1 MPAAFAV
8 DAPVNE
14 RAIMQHGCNA
24 HRGSPAHAGGLR
36 AWLARVLVAA
46 GAGAL
51 IWSGVRVAEML
62 IAQRAARST
71 FEAAALV
78 DAPMPA
84 FTEDGAPE
92 ARNIPPRPPVPA
104 GAPIALISIPRVK
117 LSAAVLHGSDDR
129 TLRRG
134 PGHVEGTAVP
144 GESGNVVIAGHRDS
158 FFAPLRH
165 IRLGDDIYIDT
176 TRERIHYRVISLRIV
191 EPRDISVLAPS
202 DRPVLTLVT
211 CYPFWVLGHAPDR
224 FIVRAARVEEG
235 SAAGRVPEDIPR
247 VRATAAP
254 VPPSD
259 DTGPPPVEPG
269 DDEDLVRRAVK
280 RYLQLQG
287 TDVRPAGSPSR
298 SSRAVTCDVAID
310 DDSATAV
317 CNPVAV
323 PPSAAVPYART
334 FTLERTSGSWAIR
347 SIVLR

>member
-1 MPAAFAV
+1 LTV
-8 DAPVNE
+8 DDAINE
-14 RAIMQHGCNA
+14 RAAMQHGRSS
-24 HRGSPAHAGGLR
+24 HRRSPAHAIGPR
-36 AWLARVLVAA
+36 AWLARLLVAA

-62 IAQRAARST
+62 IAQRAARSS

-84 FTEDGAPE
+84 FSEDGAPQ
-92 ARNIPPRPPVPA
+92 ARGIPPKMPLPA

-144 GESGNVVIAGHRDS
+144 GEPGNVVIAGHRDS

-165 IRLGDDIYIDT
+165 IRLGDDIYLDT

-191 EPRDISVLAPS
+191 EPRDISVLAPT

-224 FIVRAARVEEG
+224 FIVRAVRVGEEY
-235 SAAGRVPEDIPR
+235 AAGRIDPGTLPRVQAIAAPGPPVDNVRPPPAEPED
-247 VRATAAP
+247 
-254 VPPSD
+254 
-259 DTGPPPVEPG
+259 
-269 DDEDLVRRAVK
+269 DESLVRRAVR
-280 RYLQLQG
+280 RYLELQG
-287 TDVRPAGSPSR
+287 TDVRPAADPPSR
-298 SSRAVTCDVAID
+298 RARAVTCDVAVD
-310 DDSATAV
+310 GDNATAV
-317 CNPVAV
+317 CNPVQA
-323 PPSAAVPYART
+323 PLHAAAPYART
-334 FTLERTSGSWAIR
+334 VTLERTSGSWAIR

>member
-1 MPAAFAV
+1 MQ
-8 DAPVNE
+8 DGRKSHR
-14 RAIMQHGCNA
+14 RASG
-24 HRGSPAHAGGLR
+24 HAGGLR
-36 AWLARVLVAA
+36 VWLARLLVAA

-62 IAQRAARST
+62 IAQRAARSA

-84 FTEDGAPE
+84 FSEDGAPE
-92 ARNIPPRPPVPA
+92 ARGIPPRPPVPT
-104 GAPIALISIPRVK
+104 GTPIALLSIPRVK

-176 TRERIHYRVISLRIV
+176 TRERIHYRVSSLRIV

-224 FIVRAARVEEG
+224 FIVRAARVEEE
-235 SAAGRVPEDIPR
+235 SAAGRAKEDVPR
-247 VRATAAP
+247 VRVAAAP
-254 VPPSD
+254 VPLSGD
-259 DTGPPPVEPG
+259 AGPPPVEPG
-269 DDEDLVRRAVK
+269 DDEDLVRRAVT

-287 TDVRPAGSPSR
+287 ADVRPADPPSG

-323 PPSAAVPYART
+323 PLSTGVPYART
-334 FTLERTSGSWAIR
+334 FTLERASGSWVIR